1 MLAREKYRRP
11 IGKDDKLERVKSL
24 GRRVRSDF
32 RRLMEME
39 DFLDSLEVMF
49 HSVDEDGL
57 ILWASEYELNV
68 LGYKKDQFVGK
79 PLGDFILDKEA
90 LKKVRA
96 PENQNGSSRPLLVDV
111 KCYDGS
117 LRRMYLQVDLRLTD
131 SPEDGLV
138 KLKHSYETDARKSV
152 SLGTT

>member
-1 MLAREKYRRP
+1 MFDQEKYRRP
-11 IGKDDKLERVKSL
+11 ISVDNKLERVKSL

-57 ILWASEYELNV
+57 ILWANQYELNV
-68 LGYKKDQFVGK
+68 LGYKKDQFLGK
-79 PLGDFILDKEA
+79 PLSNFILDKEA

-117 LRRMYLQVDLRLTD
+117 LRRMYLQIDLRLTD

-138 KLKHSYETDARKSV
+138 KIKHSSETDARKSV
-152 SLGTT
+152 SFGTT